1 MKIMYHDKTLLSIQK
16 AHRPVRATGRRLFA
30 YIGLAAAVTAT
41 AIIVIVT
48 TAAAEE
54 DYDKNDNPRAVVVAK
69 KVTTHSRFP
78 PFVFTLYTIVFP

>member
-1 MKIMYHDKTLLSIQK
+1 MYHDKTLLSIQK
-16 AHRPVRATGRRLFA
+16 AHRPVRERQDGGFYA

-54 DYDKNDNPRAVVVAK
+54 DYDKNNNPRAVIVAK